1 MVARHLRGRA
11 DLDGDRERRPRR
23 DASDKLGEPGGL
35 AQQRRAEAAPRRL
48 VDRAAAVQVDPVS
61 A

>member
-1 MVARHLRGRA
+1 MVDPHLRGRA
-11 DLDGDRERRPRR
+11 DLDGERERRPRR
-23 DASDKLGEPGGL
+23 DAPDEFGEPGGL
-35 AQQRRAEAAPRRL
+35 AQQRRAEAAPRCL